1 MHINANSYRRSIKLH
16 GSFAAM
22 FRHPLVLVHDKRSQ
36 PERGRLMDFVSLLNS
51 NILLLFHPRIEQPEK
66 MKLSLTIEDDD

>member
-1 MHINANSYRRSIKLH
+1 MRILTVEVSNSMDRLRLC
-16 GSFAAM
+16 FAT
-22 FRHPLVLVHDKRSQ
+22 HLSSQ
-36 PERGRLMDFVSLLNS
+36 PERGRLMDLVSLLN